1 MFKLLSYGEFP
12 VEPTRDRPTDD
23 EIYLTQDD
31 AVWICLLYEWV
42 IPGALLLCGIIV
54 LMRRRNR

>member
-31 AVWICLLYEWV
+31 AVWWKIQCKLPPKTKRFCPL
-42 IPGALLLCGIIV
+42 V
-54 LMRRRNR
+54 LK